1 MYRRFYSE
9 ILEDAPQLARAN
21 ERAVMLHSIQLL
33 DCAEK
38 AGPKTRQA
46 VEALLFLRRLWEF
59 LLVDLGKS
67 ENQLP
72 QKLRADLISVGIG
85 VLKHADAI
93 SRGESNDFASLKE
106 ISQAIADGFYDEA
119 VLHQPEIR

>member
-21 ERAVMLHSIQLL
+21 ERAVILHSIQLL
-33 DCAEK
+33 DRAEK
-38 AGPKTRQA
+38 AGPNTRQA
-46 VEALLFLRRLWEF
+46 IEALLFLRRLC

-72 QKLRADLISVGIG
+72 QKLRAELISVGIG
-85 VLKHADAI
+85 VLRHADAI

-106 ISQAIADGFYDEA
+106 ISQAIADG
-119 VLHQPEIR
+119 LS